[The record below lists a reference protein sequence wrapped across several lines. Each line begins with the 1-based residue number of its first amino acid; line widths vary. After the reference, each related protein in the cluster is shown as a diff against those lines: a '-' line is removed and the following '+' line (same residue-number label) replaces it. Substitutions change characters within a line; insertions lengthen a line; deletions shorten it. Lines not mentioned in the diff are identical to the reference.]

1 MANDPRDRRPAPTTS
16 QRPAGTRFRTDAPAG
31 GSAPQQGNRVRPAQ
45 PQTGAQAPSATGQR
59 SAGTRFAAQQQAPRA
74 AQQPTPRQQQAP
86 RTAQQPLRAGQ
97 VTPPS
102 APSPYS
108 RTSNH
113 PQKKSSPLPVILAL
127 VLAIGVVAGVAVF
140 VFPAIFGAAGTS
152 DSAVEPGQ
160 EVTLNIPEG
169 ASGDT
174 IASILSENHVIEN
187 PKDYYAAVKQ
197 LEADMSLKP
206 GDYQFVTGQDP
217 IEVVKQLV
225 AGPNIEGLKLTVPEG
240 KSIAQTAAIVE
251 EVYGIPAD
259 TFVEQA
265 KASTY
270 VADYPFLEGVAND
283 SLEGFLFPK
292 TYTFSGTPT
301 ADEIIRAMLDQYQ
314 IDVLDALDFDG
325 ARTLIQERYGIEM
338 TDYEILNLASI
349 VEREGLD
356 AEQRA
361 HVASVFFNRLAGKM
375 PGGLL
380 FLNSDATLMY
390 VTGGEVTGNDISTID
405 SPYNSYKYEGL
416 PPTPI
421 CSPSV
426 ESINATL
433 NPLDTNDLYFFI
445 TQDEEYFSETYE
457 EHMQSW

>member
-1 MANDPRDRRPAPTTS
+1 MANDSRDSRPNS
-16 QRPAGTRFRTDAPAG
+16 YSQQRPAGTRFRTNAPAG
-31 GSAPQQGNRVRPAQ
+31 GASPQQGSHARPMQ
-45 PQTGAQAPSATGQR
+45 PQPGAQRPT
-59 SAGTRFAAQQQAPRA
+59 GTRFASTQQSPRPLT
-74 AQQPTPRQQQAP
+74 QPVRSSS
-86 RTAQQPLRAGQ
+86 

-102 APSPYS
+102 SASPYARAS
-108 RTSNH
+108 QR
-113 PQKKSSPLPVILAL
+113 PQKKTSPLPVIIAL
-127 VLAIGVVAGVAVF
+127 VLALAVVAGVAVF
-140 VFPAIFGAAGTS
+140 VFPALFGTPGEAAST
-152 DSAVEPGQ
+152 VEPGQ

-174 IASILSENHVIEN
+174 IASILSEYHVIEN
-187 PKDYYAAVKQ
+187 PKDYYAAVKK

-225 AGPNIEGLKLTVPEG
+225 AGPNIDSLKLTVPEG
-240 KSIAQTAAIVE
+240 KSVAQTAAIVE

-259 TFVEQA
+259 TFIGQA

-270 VADYPFLEGVAND
+270 VADFPFLEGAADD

-301 ADEIIRAMLDQYQ
+301 ADDVIRAMLKQYQ
-314 IDVLDALDFDG
+314 TDVLDALDFEA
-325 ARTLIQERYGIEM
+325 ARALIKDRYGLEM
-338 TDYEILNLASI
+338 TDYQLLNLASI
-349 VEREGLD
+349 VEREGLN

-380 FLNSDATLMY
+380 YLNSDATLMY
-390 VTGGEVTGNDISTID
+390 VTGGEVTADDIASID
-405 SPYNSYKYEGL
+405 SPYNSYKYGGL

-433 NPLDTNDLYFFI
+433 NPLDTNDLYFYI
-445 TQDEEYFSETYE
+445 TMDEEYFSETYE
-457 EHMQSW
+457 EHQQSW

>member
-1 MANDPRDRRPAPTTS
+1 MTNDPRDRRPAPNS
-16 QRPAGTRFRTDAPAG
+16 NQRPSAAGQRPAGTRFRTDTSASGPASQP
-31 GSAPQQGNRVRPAQ
+31 GSRVRPVQ
-45 PQTGAQAPSATGQR
+45 PQAGAQRPAASGQR
-59 SAGTRFAAQQQAPRA
+59 PAGTRFAGS
-74 AQQPTPRQQQAP
+74 QQAP
-86 RTAQQPLRAGQ
+86 RTAQRASQQPQRVGQ

-102 APSPYS
+102 SASPYA
-108 RTSNH
+108 RTPQR
-113 PQKKSSPLPVILAL
+113 PQKKSSPLPVIIAIVLAL
-127 VLAIGVVAGVAVF
+127 AVVGGVAVF
-140 VFPAIFGAAGTS
+140 VFPAIFGTAGQTTP
-152 DSAVEPGQ
+152 AVEPGQ
-160 EVTLNIPEG
+160 DVTLNIPEG

-206 GDYQFVTGQDP
+206 GDYAFVTGQDP

-225 AGPNIEGLKLTVPEG
+225 AGPNIESLKLTVPEG
-240 KSIAQTAAIVE
+240 KTVTQTAAIVE
-251 EVYGIPAD
+251 DIYGIPTD

-301 ADEIIRAMLDQYQ
+301 ADDVIRAMLDQYQ
-314 IDVLDALDFDG
+314 IDVLDALDFDA
-325 ARTLIQERYGIEM
+325 ARALIKERYGIDM
-338 TDYEILNLASI
+338 TDYQLLNLASI
-349 VEREGLD
+349 VEREGLN

-380 FLNSDATLMY
+380 YLNSDATLMY
-390 VTGGEVTGNDISTID
+390 VTGGEVTASDIESID
-405 SPYNSYKYEGL
+405 SPYNSYKYGGL

-421 CSPSV
+421 CAPSV

-445 TQDEEYFSETYE
+445 TMDEEYFSETYE
-457 EHMQSW
+457 EHQQSW